1 MLLPILTDENP
12 QLREKS
18 VFVKEITPEIKKLI
32 ADMTETMNYGSRA
45 VGLAAPQVGVQQ
57 RIIVCKIKN
66 SLGKFIN
73 MALIN
78 PEIVTKSEQC
88 ELGEEGCLSIP
99 NMFGPV
105 MRAKD
110 ITVQFMTEDKKPSM
124 KRFGG
129 YNARVILHEI
139 DHLNGILFTDL
150 VGDKSLLYEEL
161 SY

>member
-1 MLLPILTDENP
+1 MLLSILTDENP

-18 VFVKEITPEIKKLI
+18 AFVKEITPQTKKLI
-32 ADMTETMNYGSRA
+32 ADMMETMNYGSRA

-57 RIIVCKIKN
+57 RIIVCRIKN
-66 SLGKFIN
+66 TLGKHHN
-73 MALIN
+73 MAFIN
-78 PEIVTKSEQC
+78 PEILTKSDQC

-110 ITVQFMTEDKKPSM
+110 ITVQFMTEDKKTVL

-129 YNARVILHEI
+129 YNARVIQHEI
-139 DHLNGILFTDL
+139 DHLNGVLFTDL